1 MYLFAHLFTGILIG
15 LGLFQ
20 IYGDRRLVPVCIAGS
35 LFPDLLDKPLMLL
48 IPGIVGSTRSIGHTL
63 LLALAILFAALILWY
78 RSRSVLGIAFAGTV
92 LFHQL
97 LDMLWT
103 LPVTWFFPLQG
114 VFPMVPPSGGLLLQF
129 LWPELTNP
137 SEWVF
142 ALASCILLLS
152 GYAGILYHGP
162 SFLSGRT
169 LGLLQYGMA
178 GLLGIMGAYLIF
190 AGMDL
195 VSTTAPALSSG
206 PDKTIMAGLVALCG
220 ATVLVLISELKR
232 PVFRK

>member
-48 IPGIVGSTRSIGHTL
+48 IPGIVGSTRTIGHTL
-63 LLALAILFAALILWY
+63 LLASVILLAALILWN
-78 RSRSVLGIAFAGTV
+78 RSRSVLCIAFAGTV

-103 LPVTWFFPLQG
+103 LPVTWFFPLRG
-114 VFPMVPPSGGLLLQF
+114 MFPMVPPSGGILQF
-129 LWPELTNP
+129 LWLELSNT

-142 ALASCILLLS
+142 ALASFIIILS
-152 GYAGILYHGP
+152 GYAGIPDLWP
-162 SFLSGRT
+162 SFLTGRT
-169 LGLLQYGMA
+169 ISLLQYGTA
-178 GLLGIMGAYLIF
+178 GLLGIMGAFLIL
-190 AGMDL
+190 AGLDP
-195 VSTTAPALSSG
+195 VSGTAPALSPR
-206 PDKTIMAGLVALCG
+206 PDKTIVAGLVALCG
-220 ATVLVLISELKR
+220 AIVVVLISELKR

>member
-63 LLALAILFAALILWY
+63 LLALTILLAALILWY

-92 LFHQL
+92 LVHQL

-103 LPVTWFFPLQG
+103 LPVTWFFPLHG
-114 VFPMVPPSGGLLLQF
+114 MFPMVPPSGVFLQF

-162 SFLSGRT
+162 SSLSGRT
-169 LGLLQYGMA
+169 IGLLQYGMA

-190 AGMDL
+190 AGMDPGAGTF
-195 VSTTAPALSSG
+195 SALYPG
-206 PDKTIMAGLVALCG
+206 PDKTLMAGLVALCG
-220 ATVLVLISELKR
+220 VIVFIMLPGGKR
-232 PVFRK
+232 SVVRE